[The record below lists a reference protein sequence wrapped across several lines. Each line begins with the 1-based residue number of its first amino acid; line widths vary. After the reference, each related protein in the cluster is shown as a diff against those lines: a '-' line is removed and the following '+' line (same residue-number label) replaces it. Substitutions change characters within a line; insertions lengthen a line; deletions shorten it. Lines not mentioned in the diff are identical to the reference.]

1 MGSTAITTHHA
12 TTATTTC
19 RTAHNHVARR
29 RHIHTTRGAAP
40 TASLATAT
48 LPTNLAAYPDALLA
62 FQATLNT
69 ALTAKMAEYS
79 DAPAAAA
86 AAADAESENDG
97 SDDEDDED
105 EPGPDD
111 ESAAVPMDVVPA
123 TTTATGS
130 TMARPAP
137 EEERAQKRPR
147 NQ

>member
-1 MGSTAITTHHA
+1 MTHA
-12 TTATTTC
+12 TAVFTTT
-19 RTAHNHVARR
+19 RR
-29 RHIHTTRGAAP
+29 AAP
-40 TASLATAT
+40 SAPLAAAPF
-48 LPTNLAAYPDALLA
+48 PTTDLAAYPDALIA

-69 ALTAKMAEYS
+69 ALTAKMAEYP

-86 AAADAESENDG
+86 AAADAESEDDG

-111 ESAAVPMDVVPA
+111 DDESAAMDVDPA
-123 TTTATGS
+123 TMTASTTT
-130 TMARPAP
+130 TARPAP